1 MNTVLLLAIFIIAL
15 YILARVEAGR
25 TQTRRRAYYAVTAVR
40 ATQQDSALEDV
51 EYLWRLLSA
60 RQNASRRA
68 VVRSHEMSA
77 WRWSKAN
84 AVIKHLQLDPARMSY
99 EEGVER
105 IHRYVQDQERLGR
118 FDTYVPP
125 VDWRQD

>member
-1 MNTVLLLAIFIIAL
+1 MDIFVAIVLLITAYLL
-15 YILARVEAGR
+15 LRVAQTVGR
-25 TQTRRRAYYAVTAVR
+25 GSTGGRRTHYAVTAVR
-40 ATQQDSALEDV
+40 ATQQDSDLQDV

-84 AVIKHLQLDPARMSY
+84 AVIKHLQLDPNRISY
-99 EEGVER
+99 EDGIER
-105 IHRYVQDQERLGR
+105 IRGYVEEQERLGR

-125 VDWRQD
+125 VE